1 MESFQVRIAEQTLR
15 ALFSN
20 EWNLISLDII
30 CKKLKLDK
38 KKVSKHFKNK
48 HDLLKNINQ
57 YFDDQI
63 LKGIKS
69 IEKSTPKDMLFEI
82 LMLRFDLLN
91 RYRKSI
97 LRIFNIF
104 KYQPKNFV
112 MLLPSFINSIA
123 LMASAANIETKGIK
137 GNIKLKGILI
147 VYFSTFLIWIK
158 DDNSSLDKTMNTLD
172 NYLERAEVFLKLLE
186 N

>member
-20 EWNLISLDII
+20 DWNLISLDII

-97 LRIFNIF
+97 LKIFNIF

-137 GNIKLKGILI
+137 GNIKLKGILVI
-147 VYFSTFLIWIK
+147 YFSTFLIWIK

>member
-1 MESFQVRIAEQTLR
+1 MIKVQTKIAKQTLKLLIS
-15 ALFSN
+15 A
-20 EWNLISLDII
+20 EWNSISLDKI
-30 CKKLKLDK
+30 CNNLNLDK
-38 KKVSKHFKNK
+38 KKMLKYIKNK
-48 HDLLKNINQ
+48 HDLIRNINK
-57 YFDDQI
+57 YFDEEMLI
-63 LKGIKS
+63 NIKK
-69 IEKSTPKDMLFEI
+69 IDESTQRDMIFEI
-82 LMLRFDLLN
+82 MMLRFDLLN

-158 DDNSSLDKTMNTLD
+158 DDNSSLDIFFKSN
-172 NYLERAEVFLKLLE
+172 
-186 N
+186 